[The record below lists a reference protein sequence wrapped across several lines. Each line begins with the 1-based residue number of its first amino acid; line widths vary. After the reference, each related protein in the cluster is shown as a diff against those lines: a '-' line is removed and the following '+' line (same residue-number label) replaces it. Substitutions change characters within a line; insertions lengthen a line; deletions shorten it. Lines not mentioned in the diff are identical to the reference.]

1 MTGLDKMKSQIL
13 NEAKAAADGK
23 VAEAKRQAEEMI
35 NLAKEEAEKKRESIS
50 RKSEAD
56 VQHYQERTASS
67 IDLQRRTKLLA
78 AKQEVIAEVL
88 DKAYEKLSG
97 MEEEEYFAML
107 LKILV
112 RYMLPEEGE
121 IFFSA
126 KDLQRMP
133 SGYEEQIQKAAREN
147 GGTLTLSK
155 EGRSIENGFVLA
167 YGGIEENCTLRAM
180 LDAKKDEL
188 SDMVHRLLF
197 L

>member
-56 VQHYQERTASS
+56 VQRYQERTASS

-112 RYMLPEEGE
+112 RYNAAGGRGNFLFCKG
-121 IFFSA
+121 SA
-126 KDLQRMP
+126 ENAFPGMKNR
-133 SGYEEQIQKAAREN
+133 YRRRHVKTAAR
-147 GGTLTLSK
+147 
-155 EGRSIENGFVLA
+155 
-167 YGGIEENCTLRAM
+167 
-180 LDAKKDEL
+180 
-188 SDMVHRLLF
+188 
-197 L
+197 